1 VQIRAWWVES
11 AYLDKAPAGRM
22 FSGIWTSH
30 GITPATRLPT
40 ETCGMY
46 PIELKPGKE
55 AVYGTLADFV
65 EAVRRGEI
73 GWQARIY
80 HRAKSMW
87 VPVTVHPHFRK
98 LAASRAAPPPS
109 PLPRAHWTFLP
120 PEPGQETPAHAATA
134 DDGDE
139 PLSDAASPDRPKSRS
154 WRSVLGGLMGA
165 ERH

>member
-1 VQIRAWWVES
+1 VES

-46 PIELKPGKE
+46 LIELKPGKE

-154 WRSVLGGLMGA
+154 WSSVLGGLMGA